1 MRTKTLLLS
10 AAALAAG
17 LLASQAQ
24 SNVYSANV
32 VGYASVVFPGAGKF
46 QLCANPFDDGAGNY
60 VTNVLGN
67 SLPKQSQVLIWNGTA
82 YDIVTRGGTPA
93 AWPAG
98 TTNQVPPGVGF
109 FVKNSSALLAGP
121 DLTNVFVGSIV
132 VPNGGSVTNQLNPS
146 YTLVGSPIPYSGNL
160 ALSGQAGGDTNMNY
174 GAPLGKQSQLL
185 VWDATAQTYG
195 TIATKAGTPPLW
207 NLTVTVGPGQGFFV
221 KNQAGAPAGPTT
233 NVVET
238 LNLQ

>member
-32 VGYASVVFPGAGKF
+32 VGYASVVFPGTNKF
-46 QLCANPFDDGAGNY
+46 QLCANPFDDGNGNY

-67 SLPKQSQVLIWNGTA
+67 SLPKQSQVLIWNGGG
-82 YDIVTRGGTPA
+82 YDIVQRGGVPV
-93 AWPAG
+93 AWPVG

-109 FVKNSSALLAGP
+109 FVRNGGPTSLGP

-132 VPNGGSVTNQLNPS
+132 VPNGGSVTNNLNPS
-146 YTLVGSPIPYSGNL
+146 FTLVGSPIPYSGNL
-160 ALSGQAGGDTNMNY
+160 AISGQSGGDTNMNY
-174 GAPLGKQSQLL
+174 GAPLGKQSQIL
-185 VWDATAQTYG
+185 VWDANAQGYNIAQKGGTANT
-195 TIATKAGTPPLW
+195 W
-207 NLTVTVGPGQGFFV
+207 NNTASVTPGQGFFV
-221 KNQAGAPAGPTT
+221 KNQNSASPGPQT